1 MLHRVLKTMKV
12 EAYVSK
18 KGTKKK
24 KKESF
29 VLLRLYYIYNENFVQ
44 SSETEE
50 NKEIVLIHM

>member
-24 KKESF
+24 KKRIIRSATFILHLQREFRS
-29 VLLRLYYIYNENFVQ
+29 VI
-44 SSETEE
+44 
-50 NKEIVLIHM
+50 

>member
-18 KGTKKK
+18 KGTKK